1 MINISVVGCG
11 KWANIIIKEIFKNK
25 KYNLKSIVCRREK
38 IFHES
43 IKIFSTIEEMIE
55 DNSADCIFVA
65 AEPKLNLEVLT
76 LTKKRRIPLILE
88 KPVFDTSEDM
98 QDLKSIVAENKIIIY
113 PNLINF
119 FSETFFKLKE
129 QIKNNINRIEK
140 IIIYEGDFGP
150 FRNNINP
157 IWDWGFHSI
166 SLLYLLF
173 ENKDFYN
180 IKKKDIKNNNSNGN
194 GIVTKF
200 KFILDNKIEVNIV
213 TGNLFRKKIRKIKV
227 IYENNQILEND
238 MILHKLYLNNKIIFK
253 SKITPISSLLNN
265 FEYALKNKEYLTSSK
280 LIDASYKTTKF
291 LEKFYKC

>member
-1 MINISVVGCG
+1 MIDISVVGCG
-11 KWANIIIKEIFKNK
+11 KWADIIINEIFKNK

-38 IFHES
+38 ILLDNIKTFSS
-43 IKIFSTIEEMIE
+43 IEDMIE

-65 AEPKLNLEVLT
+65 AEPKLNLEVVK
-76 LTKKRRIPLILE
+76 LTKNKRIPLILE
-88 KPVFDTSEDM
+88 KPVFDRSEDI
-98 QDLKSIVAENKIIIY
+98 QDLKSMVTENKIIIY

-119 FSETFFKLKE
+119 FSETFIRLKK

-180 IKKKDIKNNNSNGN
+180 IKKKEIKNDNSKGN
-194 GIVTKF
+194 GIVSKF
-200 KFILDNKIEVNIV
+200 KFMLDNKIEVNIV
-213 TGNLFRKKIRKIKV
+213 TGNLFKKKIRKIKI

-238 MILHKLYLNNKIIFK
+238 MILHKLYLNKKIIFK
-253 SKITPISSLLNN
+253 NKITPISSLLNN
-265 FEYALKNKEYLTSSK
+265 FEYALRNKEYSTSSK
-280 LIDASYKTTKF
+280 LIEASYKTTKF

>member
-1 MINISVVGCG
+1 MIDISVVGCG
-11 KWANIIIKEIFKNK
+11 KWADIIINEIFKNK

-38 IFHES
+38 ILLDNIKTFSS
-43 IKIFSTIEEMIE
+43 IEDMIE

-65 AEPKLNLEVLT
+65 AEPKLNLEVVK
-76 LTKKRRIPLILE
+76 LTKNKRIPLILE
-88 KPVFDTSEDM
+88 KPVFDRSEDI
-98 QDLKSIVAENKIIIY
+98 QDLKSMVTENKIIIY

-119 FSETFFKLKE
+119 FSETFIRLKK

-157 IWDWGFHSI
+157 IWDWGFHSL

-180 IKKKDIKNNNSNGN
+180 IKKKEIKNDNSKGN
-194 GIVTKF
+194 GIVSKF
-200 KFILDNKIEVNIV
+200 KFMLDNKIEVNIV
-213 TGNLFRKKIRKIKV
+213 TGNLFKKKIRKIKI

-238 MILHKLYLNNKIIFK
+238 MILHKLYLNKKIIFK
-253 SKITPISSLLNN
+253 NKITPISSLLNN
-265 FEYALKNKEYLTSSK
+265 FEYALRNKEYSTSSK
-280 LIDASYKTTKF
+280 LIEASYKTTKF